1 VRHRGF
7 LASRLGSRGFTLIE
21 LVVTMLVLALAAA
34 VVAPPMGR
42 TLESLRLRA
51 EVAGVTSF
59 LRAARERAIT
69 RRDAVE
75 VAVEAEGRAL
85 VLRHGADAEAV
96 RRLSTLRVEADPPG
110 APALTFLAYG
120 ASTGG
125 RFRLEA
131 PGAVV
136 YTVTV
141 EPFTGRVTATR
152 SES

>member
-1 VRHRGF
+1 MKR
-7 LASRLGSRGFTLIE
+7 AGSQGFTLIE
-21 LVVTMLVLALAAA
+21 LVVTLLVLALAAA
-34 VVAPPMGR
+34 VAAPPVAR
-42 TLESLRLRA
+42 TVESLRLRG
-51 EVAGVTSF
+51 EVAAVTSF

-75 VAVEAEGRAL
+75 VVVEADGRAL
-85 VLRHGADAEAV
+85 VLRHGTDSEAV
-96 RRLSTLRVEADPPG
+96 RRLSALRIDVDPPG
-110 APALTFLAYG
+110 APPLTFLPYG
-120 ASTGG
+120 ATTGG

-141 EPFTGRVTATR
+141 EPFTGRVAATR

>member
-1 VRHRGF
+1 MKRAGVQ
-7 LASRLGSRGFTLIE
+7 GFTLIE

-34 VVAPPMGR
+34 VVAPPVGR
-42 TLESLRLRA
+42 TVESLRLRG
-51 EVAGVTSF
+51 EVAAVTSF

-75 VAVEAEGRAL
+75 VVVEADGRAL
-85 VLRHGADAEAV
+85 VLRHGTESEAV
-96 RRLSTLRVEADPPG
+96 RRLSALRIDVDPPG
-110 APALTFLAYG
+110 APPLTFLPYG
-120 ASTGG
+120 ATTGG

-141 EPFTGRVTATR
+141 EPFTGRVAAAR

>member
-1 VRHRGF
+1 M
-7 LASRLGSRGFTLIE
+7 SRGFTLIE
-21 LVVTMLVLALAAA
+21 LAITMLVVALAAA
-34 VVAPPMGR
+34 VVAPSMQRG
-42 TLESLRLRA
+42 LESLRLRT

-69 RRDAVE
+69 RRAPVE

-85 VLRHGADAEAV
+85 VLRHGVDTERV
-96 RRLSTLRVEADPPG
+96 RRLTALRVEADPPS
-110 APALTFLAYG
+110 APPLTFLAHG

-131 PGAVV
+131 PGSVV

-141 EPFTGRVTATR
+141 EPLTGRVTATR
-152 SES
+152 SEL

>member
-1 VRHRGF
+1 MKRAG
-7 LASRLGSRGFTLIE
+7 LQGFTLIE

-34 VVAPPMGR
+34 VVAPPVGR
-42 TLESLRLRA
+42 TVESLRLRG
-51 EVAGVTSF
+51 EVAAVTSF

-75 VAVEAEGRAL
+75 VVVEADGRAL
-85 VLRHGADAEAV
+85 VLRHGTDSEAV
-96 RRLSTLRVEADPPG
+96 RRLSALRIDVDPPG
-110 APALTFLAYG
+110 APPLTFLPYG
-120 ASTGG
+120 ATTGG

-141 EPFTGRVTATR
+141 EPFTGRVAAAR

>member
-1 VRHRGF
+1 MTRT
-7 LASRLGSRGFTLIE
+7 AAASRGFTLIE
-21 LVVTMLVLALAAA
+21 LAVTMLVVALAAA
-34 VVAPPMGR
+34 VVAPSMQRG
-42 TLESLRLRA
+42 LESLRLRT

-85 VLRHGADAEAV
+85 VLRHGADADAV
-96 RRLSTLRVEADPPG
+96 RRLTALRIEADPPS
-110 APALTFLAYG
+110 ATPLTFLAYG

-125 RFRLEA
+125 RFRLVA
-131 PGAVV
+131 PGFIV

-141 EPFTGRVTATR
+141 EPLTGRVTATR

>member
-1 VRHRGF
+1 MRRAVT
-7 LASRLGSRGFTLIE
+7 ASSRGFTLIE
-21 LVVTMLVLALAAA
+21 LAVTMLVVALAAA
-34 VVAPPMGR
+34 VVAPSMQR
-42 TLESLRLRA
+42 SLESLRLRT

-69 RRDAVE
+69 RRAAVE

-96 RRLSTLRVEADPPG
+96 RRLTALRVEADPPS
-110 APALTFLAYG
+110 APAITFLAHG

-125 RFRLEA
+125 RFRLES
-131 PGAVV
+131 PDSIV

-141 EPFTGRVTATR
+141 EPLTGRVTATR

>member
-1 VRHRGF
+1 MKRAG
-7 LASRLGSRGFTLIE
+7 LQGFTLIE

-34 VVAPPMGR
+34 VVAPPVGR
-42 TLESLRLRA
+42 TVESLRLRG
-51 EVAGVTSF
+51 EVAAVTSF

-75 VAVEAEGRAL
+75 VVVEADGRAL
-85 VLRHGADAEAV
+85 VLRHGTDSEAV
-96 RRLSTLRVEADPPG
+96 RRLSALRIDVDPPG
-110 APALTFLAYG
+110 ARPLTFLPYG
-120 ASTGG
+120 ATTGG

-141 EPFTGRVTATR
+141 EPFTGRVAAAR

>member
-1 VRHRGF
+1 MRRAVT
-7 LASRLGSRGFTLIE
+7 AASRGFTLIE
-21 LVVTMLVLALAAA
+21 LAVTMLVVALAAA
-34 VVAPPMGR
+34 VVAPSMQRG
-42 TLESLRLRA
+42 LESLRLRT

-75 VAVEAEGRAL
+75 VAVEADGRAL
-85 VLRHGADAEAV
+85 VLRHGPDSEAV
-96 RRLSTLRVEADPPG
+96 RRLTALRVEADPPS
-110 APALTFLAYG
+110 APALTFLAHG

-131 PGAVV
+131 PGSIV

-141 EPFTGRVTATR
+141 EPLTGRVTATR